1 MLYRNSRTVL
11 SLFLLLSLVDIANV
25 ARSIAKYSNCHNWCC
40 GNGVDLIRAIAGSFL
55 VLDTGYYAD
64 VL

>member
-25 ARSIAKYSNCHNWCC
+25 ARNIVKYSNCQNWCS
-40 GNGVDLIRAIAGSFL
+40 GNCVDLIRAVAGLFL
-55 VLDTGYYAD
+55 VLDTGYHAD